1 MSRKR
6 KKKRRSRGLVKS
18 NLITI
23 KPQAQTHHH
32 NNCKMVYMNPWSI
45 SNKTTAIHDF
55 ITSNQVDVLAI
66 SESWM
71 RGKENNKPEKIQHHE
86 ILPKSHHMII
96 LPRPDGARGGGL
108 AILYKKCFGVK
119 ILDYSKKKSDQF
131 EYLVLSVAVN
141 KSILRL
147 ILLYRPNP
155 TKVNGLSVARFWEQF
170 EEFLSKH
177 ICCTEELIITGD
189 LNFHLEKPADT
200 NTKHLIS
207 VLDEYGLKQKI
218 CEPTHVAGH
227 TLDVLIVR
235 SDCTSIESFLVVDP
249 YLHNDEGKLIRD
261 HYTRPIY

>member
-189 LNFHLEKPADT
+189 LNFPSGETCRYQH
-200 NTKHLIS
+200 
-207 VLDEYGLKQKI
+207 
-218 CEPTHVAGH
+218 
-227 TLDVLIVR
+227 
-235 SDCTSIESFLVVDP
+235 
-249 YLHNDEGKLIRD
+249 
-261 HYTRPIY
+261 